1 MFVDDVTL
9 IIKAGNGGNGAVA
22 FRHEKFVA
30 KGGPFGG
37 DGGRGGSVYFIGDEG
52 MTTLLDLKYKRKI
65 VALNGQNGMTKN
77 CFGAAADDVYIKVPI
92 GSIIQDVEK
101 DIIIG
106 DITKHGQ
113 EVLVCKGGKGGRG
126 NSSFANAR
134 ISAPEYAEQ
143 GEIGEEKKV
152 RIQLKILADV
162 GLIGFPSVGK
172 STLISVISNSKPKI
186 ADYPFTTLIPNIG
199 VVKGKGDTSF
209 VVADMP
215 GLIEGASLGAGLGIE
230 FLKHI
235 ERTRVLVHVI
245 DMDSVDERDPYDDFL
260 KINKELGDF
269 NPKLLLRPQIIA
281 ANKMDLPNAKNNLEE
296 FKKKLEINKDSNPIA
311 DIVIVPISAYTK
323 NNLEELIDCITD
335 KLSKINIHD
344 FDDEVN
350 QDEVVE
356 YVFEKKEKPF
366 KIEKTI
372 EGLYNVTG
380 PEIEK
385 LFNATDFNRDE
396 SVKLFARKIKQLGV
410 DDALKKLGVDNND
423 TVLILGYEFEFYD

>member
-9 IIKAGNGGNGAVA
+9 TVKAGNGGNGAVA

-92 GSIIQDVEK
+92 GSVIEDV
-101 DIIIG
+101 DNNVIIG
-106 DITKHGQ
+106 DITKHDQ
-113 EVLVCKGGKGGRG
+113 SVLVCKGGKGGRG

-134 ISAPEYAEQ
+134 ISAPEYAEP
-143 GEIGEEKKV
+143 GEIGEEKKI

-186 ADYPFTTLIPNIG
+186 ADYPFTTLVPNIG

-245 DMDSVDERDPYDDFL
+245 DMDSVEGRDPYDDYL

-269 NPKLLLRPQIIA
+269 NPKLLLRPQIVA
-281 ANKMDLPNAKNNLEE
+281 ANKMDLPNSKKNLEE
-296 FKKKLEINKDSNPIA
+296 FKTKIPSDVA
-311 DIVIVPISAYTK
+311 VVPISAYTK
-323 NNLEELIDCITD
+323 DNLERLIDEITL
-335 KLSKINIHD
+335 KLSQVNIHD

-350 QDEVVE
+350 KEEVVE
-356 YVFEKKEKPF
+356 YKFEKAPKPYT
-366 KIEKTI
+366 IEKTE
-372 EGLYNVTG
+372 EGLYNVSG
-380 PEIEK
+380 PEVEK
-385 LFNATDFNRDE
+385 LFYSTDFNREE

-410 DDALKKLGVDNND
+410 DDELRKLGVTNND

>member
-1 MFVDDVTL
+1 MFVDDVKF
-9 IIKAGNGGNGAVA
+9 IVKAGNGGNGAVS
-22 FRHEKFVA
+22 FRHEKYVA

-37 DGGRGGSVYFIGDEG
+37 DGGKGGSIFFVGDEG
-52 MTTLLDLKYKRKI
+52 MTTLLDLKYRRKI
-65 VALNGQNGMTKN
+65 RALDGEKGMTKN
-77 CFGAAADDVYIKVPI
+77 CFGAAAEDVYIKVPV
-92 GSIIQDVEK
+92 GSIIYDLDK

-106 DITKHGQ
+106 DITEHGQ
-113 EVLVCKGGKGGRG
+113 SVCVAKGGKGGRG

-134 ISAPEYAEQ
+134 VSAPEYAEQ
-143 GEIGEEKKV
+143 GEPGEEKNIRV
-152 RIQLKILADV
+152 ELKLLADV

-186 ADYPFTTLIPNIG
+186 ADYPFTTLEPNVG
-199 VVKGKGDTSF
+199 VVKARDDHSF

-245 DMDSVDERDPYDDFL
+245 DMDSPEHRDPYEDYV

-281 ANKMDLPNAKNNLEE
+281 ANKMDLPNSKKNLEDL
-296 FKKKLEINKDSNPIA
+296 KKKLHEENPDKEIT
-311 DIVIVPISAYTK
+311 IVPISAYTRG
-323 NNLEELIDCITD
+323 NLEELLDAIVQ
-335 KLSKINIHD
+335 KLETVNVADFEEKISP
-344 FDDEVN
+344 
-350 QDEVVE
+350 DEVVE
-356 YVFEKKEKPF
+356 YKFEKAEAPF
-366 KIEKTI
+366 RIETTE
-372 EGLYNVTG
+372 EGLFNVVG

-385 LFNATDFNRDE
+385 LFNSTDFNRED
-396 SVKLFARKIKQLGV
+396 SVKLFARKIKTMGV
-410 DDALKKLGVDNND
+410 DDALRKLGVNNND

>member
-1 MFVDDVTL
+1 MFVDDVKL

-37 DGGRGGSVYFIGDEG
+37 DGGRGGSVIFVGDEG
-52 MTTLLDLKYKRKI
+52 MTTLLDLKYRKKI
-65 VALNGQNGMTKN
+65 VAGNGQNGMTKN
-77 CFGAAADDVYIKVPI
+77 CFGAAADDVYVKVPI
-92 GSIIQDVEK
+92 GSIIQDVDK
-101 DIIIG
+101 DVVIG

-113 EVLVCKGGKGGRG
+113 EVVVCKGGKGGRG

-143 GEIGEEKKV
+143 GEPGEEKNV

-162 GLIGFPSVGK
+162 GLVGFPSVGK

-186 ADYPFTTLIPNIG
+186 ADYPFTTLVPNIG
-199 VVKGKGDTSF
+199 VVKGKGDSSF

-245 DMDSVDERDPYDDFL
+245 DMDSVDGRDPYDDYV

-269 NPKLLLRPQIIA
+269 NPKLLLRPQIVA
-281 ANKMDLPNAKNNLEE
+281 ANKMDLPNSKKNLEE
-296 FKKKLEINKDSNPIA
+296 FKKRIPD
-311 DIVIVPISAYTK
+311 DVVVVPISAYTK
-323 NNLEELIDCITD
+323 DNLEELIDEITL
-335 KLSKINIHD
+335 KLENISIHD
-344 FDDEVN
+344 FDEVN
-350 QDEVVE
+350 TEEVVE
-356 YVFEKKEKPF
+356 YKFEKSEKPF
-366 KIEKTI
+366 KIEKTE

-380 PEIEK
+380 PEIER
-385 LFNATDFNRDE
+385 LFNATDFERTE

-410 DDALKKLGVDNND
+410 DDALKKLGVTNND

>member
-1 MFVDDVTL
+1 MFVDDVKF
-9 IIKAGNGGNGAVA
+9 IVKAGDGGNGAVS

-37 DGGRGGSVYFIGDEG
+37 DGGRGGSIFFVGDEG
-52 MTTLLDLKYKRKI
+52 MTTLLDLKYRRKI
-65 VALNGQNGMTKN
+65 TALNGENGATKN
-77 CFGAAADDVYIKVPI
+77 CFGAAASDVYIKVPI
-92 GSIIQDVEK
+92 GSIITDLDRNVV
-101 DIIIG
+101 IG

-113 EVLVCKGGKGGRG
+113 MVLVAKGGKGGRG

-143 GEIGEEKKV
+143 GEPGEQKSIRVE
-152 RIQLKILADV
+152 LKILADV

-186 ADYPFTTLIPNIG
+186 ADYPFTTLVPNVG

-245 DMDSVDERDPYDDFL
+245 DMDSVDGRDPYDDYL

-269 NPKLLLRPQIIA
+269 NPKLLLRPQIVA
-281 ANKMDLPNAKNNLEE
+281 ANKMDLPNAKKNLEE
-296 FKKKLEINKDSNPIA
+296 FKKKISEKGD
-311 DIVIVPISAYTK
+311 DVTIVPISAYTRG
-323 NNLEELIDCITD
+323 NLEELIDCVSE
-335 KLSKINIHD
+335 KLASVNIHD
-344 FDDEVN
+344 FEEDVSP
-350 QDEVVE
+350 DEVVE
-356 YVFEKKEKPF
+356 YTFEKPAEPF
-366 KIEKTI
+366 TIEKTE
-372 EGLYNVTG
+372 EGLYNVVG
-380 PEIEK
+380 PEVQK
-385 LFNATDFNRDE
+385 LFNITDFERTE
-396 SVKLFARKIKQLGV
+396 SVKLFARKLKQMGV
-410 DDALKKLGVDNND
+410 DEALRKLGVSNND